1 MGITQKL
8 KTAVNLLKQAIQ
20 QYEVLT
26 RKNKCIPSTGKSKTK
41 KPTRKRGVSNAKN
54 QTKNSNKMS
63 NKMPNSNSKK
73 VNFVEPL
80 EPLEPLEQIEP
91 EEQRN
96 PFEEPE
102 ELQEPEEEVR
112 EVNPMDD
119 GLTKSNP

>member
-54 QTKNSNKMS
+54 QTKNSNKL
-63 NKMPNSNSKK
+63 SNSKK

-80 EPLEPLEQIEP
+80 EPLEPIEP